1 MFGYKKKYYNLL
13 SKYQDL
19 LDNVKNF
26 DNSNLENLKKIE
38 QLKNT
43 LDLNLEEI
51 KALKK
56 EQASLNGSKG
66 GLKKQ
71 NNKLVVLNTDLRLRN
86 EQLEEENKNLHEL
99 NDRLLTNRYKVR
111 KIRGTKATKEDIKL
125 MGMRRGVINTKA
137 KDILKRKNESEEK

>member
-13 SKYQDL
+13 IKYQDL
-19 LDNVKNF
+19 TDNVKKF
-26 DNSNLENLKKIE
+26 DNNNLENLKKID

-43 LDLNLEEI
+43 LDIKLQEIENLE
-51 KALKK
+51 K
-56 EQASLNGSKG
+56 EKVILNGSKG
-66 GLKKQ
+66 GLTKQ
-71 NNKLVVLNTDLRLRN
+71 NNKLVKLNTDLRLRN

-99 NDRLLTNRYKVR
+99 NDRLLNNRYKLR
-111 KIRGTKATKEDIKL
+111 KIRGTKATKDDIQP